1 MLWLMINWSRSQLLE
16 IGVSLA
22 LLCLVAL
29 IVFQSGQAMTGS
41 NYPLGFVIPSIL
53 IWVAVRLGPRET
65 ATAILLCVG
74 IAIWGTLRGSGPFAR
89 DGPNETLLLLQAF
102 MAVIDV
108 TALALAVGV
117 SERRRAE
124 QALDQLNQTLE
135 RRIQDRTSTLQAT
148 VEQLQ
153 EFDRL
158 KNAFVSIVSHELR
171 TPLTT
176 VKIFAGNLLEGLAG
190 PLNEKQHYYV
200 SRIQFNADQL
210 TRMLNELL
218 DLSKIEAGKW
228 SFALLFCHS
237 KSYLL
242 ISWNGFSRSHRRNRS
257 RWK

>member
-1 MLWLMINWSRSQLLE
+1 M
-16 IGVSLA
+16 
-22 LLCLVAL
+22 
-29 IVFQSGQAMTGS
+29 
-41 NYPLGFVIPSIL
+41 
-53 IWVAVRLGPRET
+53 
-65 ATAILLCVG
+65 
-74 IAIWGTLRGSGPFAR
+74 
-89 DGPNETLLLLQAF
+89 
-102 MAVIDV
+102 
-108 TALALAVGV
+108 
-117 SERRRAE
+117 
-124 QALDQLNQTLE
+124 NQTLE

-242 ISWNGFSRSHRRNRS
+242 ISWNGFSRSHRRNRL